1 MLLSVIL
8 QALTLTATVVQNS
21 ITRMLLMTKFFGA
34 LILIGTVS
42 YGQNKI
48 SKPTSNQLLSFDTN
62 KIAILS
68 IDKKNSLFK
77 DAKEMKLTNKDLK
90 TVDKLLNE
98 CIQTHNLKQGTTKEF
113 NEFIDLKKYKIQY
126 IPFMSSNGQRKVYV
140 NAFCN
145 YYWNFDSIGWK
156 KYIVQVDDGGSC
168 FFHLTINLKE
178 NKYEEFYTNGYG

>member
-1 MLLSVIL
+1 
-8 QALTLTATVVQNS
+8 
-21 ITRMLLMTKFFGA
+21 MTKIFA
-34 LILIGTVS
+34 VLILIVAVS
-42 YGQNKI
+42 CGQNKSSTKTFDTTTI
-48 SKPTSNQLLSFDTN
+48 QQLSFDTN
-62 KIAILS
+62 KISVLP
-68 IDKKNSLFK
+68 IDTSDYYLFK
-77 DAKEMKLTNKDLK
+77 DANKMQLTNQDLK